1 MHIEHES
8 PRSGRRGTTSAGRT
22 GWLRRSL
29 ERPAVHECGTEPD
42 PRFTLA
48 NERTLLAWN
57 RTALALIGGGLAAG
71 KLLEFSS
78 SAGRLLVALP
88 PIVLGTLLALVSLR
102 RWEDNQRAL
111 RLQQPLHTGSPA
123 RLLAGGLVVVAV
135 VFAIIVVVDVFTR

>member
-1 MHIEHES
+1 MARQTDGERGDARPRARDERRTWLTRGRARTALHES
-8 PRSGRRGTTSAGRT
+8 
-22 GWLRRSL
+22 
-29 ERPAVHECGTEPD
+29 GTEPD

-78 SAGRLLVALP
+78 TAGRLLVALP

-102 RWEDNQRAL
+102 RWEANQRAL
-111 RLQQPLHTGSPA
+111 RLQQPLPIGGLA
-123 RLLAGGLVVVAV
+123 RLLAGGLVIIAL
-135 VFAIIVVVDVFTR
+135 VFAVIVVVDVLAR